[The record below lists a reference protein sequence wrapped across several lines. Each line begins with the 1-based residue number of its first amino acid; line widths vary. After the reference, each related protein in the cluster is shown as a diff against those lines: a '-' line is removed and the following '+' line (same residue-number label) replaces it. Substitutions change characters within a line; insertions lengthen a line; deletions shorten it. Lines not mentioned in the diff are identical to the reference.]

1 MQCTDV
7 VVKSQKI
14 CLIMLIPNPEKSP
27 ISEKRVDKE
36 RQVNHQKTK
45 SQKLRPSGSPELS
58 DKYEVNI
65 SFATFITVLLNATS
79 L

>member
-14 CLIMLIPNPEKSP
+14 GLIMILPNPEKSP
-27 ISEKRVDKE
+27 ILEKRVDKE

-58 DKYEVNI
+58 DKYEVI
-65 SFATFITVLLNATS
+65 MSFSTFI
-79 L
+79 